1 MSLPKLPS
9 TLTVLVNGAECQIA
23 GKPNNAKTRIWYSG
37 STLVEELV
45 ANAADLLAKIAV
57 SFNGTVLKAGDV
69 HTSAPR
75 LYGRD
80 HAKAGQAMPNTGGN
94 LTVTHSLVISLVD
107 ETTGE
112 KIPFTLMVTVTYVAD
127 KGFRVTA
134 KAIPQA
140 EREPTMVVSGLSFA
154 GASA

>member
-9 TLTVLVNGAECQIA
+9 TLTVLVNGAECTIT
-23 GKPNNAKTRIWYSG
+23 GKPNKAGTRIWYSG
-37 STLVEELV
+37 SALIEELV
-45 ANAADLLAKIAV
+45 SDASAILSGIVVAFD
-57 SFNGTVLKAGDV
+57 GEVLKAGEV

-94 LTVTHSLVISLVD
+94 LTVTHSQTLVLVD
-107 ETTGE
+107 G
-112 KIPFTLMVTVTYVAD
+112 KDSYPFTLMVTVTYVEG
-127 KGFRVTA
+127 KGFRVSA

-140 EREPTMVVSGLSFA
+140 EREATMSVSGLSFA
-154 GASA
+154 GAAA